1 MRIKLNQIIYILLL
15 GLAFSQNDMYR
26 NTESIKDEWKG
37 YTSYQKDEALSFCD
51 FLFKNGHYERCL
63 LSSFQL
69 LYRFSDDKNLS
80 AVYYYIARCYEE
92 MRNYSL
98 AKDYYAK
105 VLQMESKGS
114 VAYEASFHRTAYV
127 TLMMGEYDEILKETI
142 DDPYLNVFR
151 GYAYLSRSNWEEARA
166 SLISAQSSFSHPHYD
181 NLITPIYETI
191 EEVHTIPKHNRY
203 FVFLMS
209 MLPGGG
215 HFALGEKNKGQG
227 VFSSVGL
234 MLLISSW
241 TGVEKLVGNSRAIE
255 NISNS
260 IPMHKNY
267 NDGGL
272 SRNNQLPEKI
282 SISSSS
288 AKYAVPPLLVGT
300 VIFIASSYKSFNDTK
315 IKNQELMKIY
325 LKKRLSEHPASQFLD
340 FPEPQLIQKK

>member
-1 MRIKLNQIIYILLL
+1 MRIKLKQIIYILLL
-15 GLAFSQNDMYR
+15 GLAFSQNDIYR

-114 VAYEASFHRTAYV
+114 VAYDASFHRTAYV
-127 TLMMGEYDEILKETI
+127 ALMMGEHDEILKETNE
-142 DDPYLNVFR
+142 DPYSKVFR

-166 SLISAQSSFSHPHYD
+166 TFISAQASFSHPHYD
-181 NLITPIYETI
+181 NLIIPIYETI

-203 FVFLMS
+203 FVSLMS
-209 MLPGGG
+209 MIPGGG
-215 HFALGEKNKGQG
+215 QFVLGEKNKGQG
-227 VFSSVGL
+227 IFSSVGL

-260 IPMHKNY
+260 IPMYKNY
-267 NDGGL
+267 NDGSL
-272 SRNNQLPEKI
+272 LRNNQLPERI
-282 SISSSS
+282 STSSSS
-288 AKYAVPPLLVGT
+288 FKYAVPPLLVGT
-300 VIFIASSYKSFNDTK
+300 GIFIASSFTSFNDTK
-315 IKNQELMKIY
+315 IKNQELIEIY
-325 LKKRLSEHPASQFLD
+325 LKKRLSEHPASRFLD